1 MKYGVIIMDG
11 AAGWPLPERNNRT
24 CLELA
29 RKPNLDSL
37 AREGVVGLVR
47 TVPEGMEPSSAIACL
62 SVLGYDP
69 KVYYRGRSGIEA
81 RSLGIPLEKGEVT
94 FRCNLVAVKD
104 GRMWSYNCGDIKD
117 TDSHP
122 LINAVQ
128 ARLGGER
135 FRFHPGVGYRHIL
148 VIKDGKEAL
157 GADCTP
163 PHDIPDKPIKD
174 YLPRGPG
181 SGILRDLMMRSQDV
195 LKDHPVNRARQSRGE
210 VPASMIWL
218 FWPSAEIPDLSPFQK
233 RFGLRAAMT
242 SGVDLLRGLAKMAGL
257 TVLEIDGVT
266 AGLDND
272 YATQAEG
279 ALKALKDHDLVVVHV
294 ESPDESG
301 HAGRIDDKIASIE
314 AIDREVIGR
323 FMSFAKKKDWRLLI
337 MPDHP
342 TPIAIRTHCPDPVPF
357 VVWGEGFP
365 ASGARSYS
373 EADGEKSGVF
383 IEAGHTLMDRF
394 AGGWL

>member
-11 AAGWPLPERNNRT
+11 AAGWPLPQRNNKT

-29 RKPNLDSL
+29 NKPNLDSL
-37 AREGVVGLVR
+37 AREGIVGLVR

-69 KVYYRGRSGIEA
+69 KVYYGGRSGIEA
-81 RSLGIPLEKGEVT
+81 RSLGIPLKKGEVT

-104 GRMWSYNCGDIKD
+104 GRMWSYSCGDIKD
-117 TDSHP
+117 ADSHH
-122 LINAVQ
+122 LIAAVQ
-128 ARLGGER
+128 AKLGSD
-135 FRFHPGVGYRHIL
+135 RFHFYPGVGYRHIL
-148 VIKDGKEAL
+148 VIKDGKETLA
-157 GADCTP
+157 ADCTP

-174 YLPRGPG
+174 FLPEGQG
-181 SGILRDLMMRSQDV
+181 SEVLRDLMHRSQEV
-195 LKDHPVNRARQSRGE
+195 LRDHPVNKARRSQGE
-210 VPASMIWL
+210 IPASMVWL
-218 FWPSAEIPDLSPFQK
+218 FWPSGDIPELAPFRK
-233 RFGLRAAMT
+233 RYGLRAAMT

-257 TVLEIDGVT
+257 TVLEIKGVT

-272 YATQAEG
+272 YAAQAEG
-279 ALKALKDHDLVVVHV
+279 ALKALRDHDLVVVHI

-301 HAGRIDDKIASIE
+301 HTGGIDDKIASIE

-323 FMSFAKKKDWRLLI
+323 FKSFAKKDWRLLI

-357 VVWGEGFP
+357 IVWGSSFT
-365 ASGARSYS
+365 ASGARSYT
-373 EADGEKSGVF
+373 EAEGKKSGVF
-383 IEAGHTLMDRF
+383 IKAGHTLMDRF
-394 AGGWL
+394 TGGWQ

>member
-1 MKYGVIIMDG
+1 MDG
-11 AAGWPLPERNNRT
+11 AAGWPLSERNNRT
-24 CLELA
+24 CLDLA

-37 AREGVVGLVR
+37 AREGIVGLVR

-81 RSLGIPLEKGEVT
+81 RSLGIPLKKDEVT

-104 GRMWSYNCGDIKD
+104 GRMWSYSCGDIKD
-117 TDSHP
+117 ADSHP

-128 ARLGGER
+128 AKLGSER
-135 FRFHPGVGYRHIL
+135 FRFYPGVGYRHIL

-174 YLPRGPG
+174 YLPKGPG
-181 SGILRDLMMRSQDV
+181 SETLRDLMMRSQDV

-210 VPASMIWL
+210 VPASMVWL
-218 FWPSAEIPDLSPFQK
+218 FWPSGEIPELSPFQK

-272 YATQAEG
+272 YAAQAEG

-301 HAGRIDDKIASIE
+301 HAGMIADKIAAIE

-365 ASGARSYS
+365 ASGARSYT
-373 EADGEKSGVF
+373 EAEGEKSGVF

-394 AGGWL
+394 AGGWQ